1 MKQLPGNVKEKLQ
14 RLHALSTLKARNYIC
29 WLKQV
34 RCRPGGF
41 MEAMK
46 AEVERLDREKKRHNK
61 FCSPHW
67 PPVISVTERERR
79 KRFRRELEKAQSAQA
94 KKRRRK
100 GSKPVPVTRCTVYR
114 RKKTVE
120 EDNRILEEAGTVHHQ
135 QAPAGLPCN
144 LCGQPKRL
152 EFGHATYKGTSFCS
166 NTSGQSA
173 HDWLTEQRRK
183 AGENK
188 GRRIPKSTAWNMK
201 RRRQKEQEAEELGIS
216 LKERKRPGYQICQLC
231 GQPRQKAYGHSRYK
245 GVPFCSAYEGKSVEL
260 WLAEQR
266 TADREGRPV
275 QSRSG
280 RK

>member
-1 MKQLPGNVKEKLQ
+1 MERERRK
-14 RLHALSTLKARNYIC
+14 KARRELEWIPTVEASAQ
-29 WLKQV
+29 KRQKSS
-34 RCRPGGF
+34 RSSRRSRPHTPSGGRQT
-41 MEAMK
+41 EGEDSRASP
-46 AEVERLDREKKRHNK
+46 
-61 FCSPHW
+61 FCPPHW
-67 PPVISVTERERR
+67 PPVISAAERANRMWLL
-79 KRFRRELEKAQSAQA
+79 RELERAQSAQA

-188 GRRIPKSTAWNMK
+188 GRGIPKSTAWNMK

-231 GQPRQKAYGHSRYK
+231 GHQ
-245 GVPFCSAYEGKSVEL
+245 
-260 WLAEQR
+260 
-266 TADREGRPV
+266 
-275 QSRSG
+275 
-280 RK
+280 